1 MTTTHTTATDRTE
14 RAPLRREELRAFLR
28 SRRARVRP
36 EDVGLPGRGLRR
48 TPGLRREE
56 VATLAGIG
64 VSWYTWLEQGR
75 TINVSDSV
83 VESISRVL
91 RLDHAERAYLY
102 QLVGLRPPEEKILE
116 NSALMHE
123 LERLV
128 DAWSPYP
135 AYVLDRWWNFV
146 IINESAQAVF
156 GLRGYGQN
164 CLISFFTDAKYR
176 SFFANWDTLA
186 PQVVADFRG
195 SAAAYPDDARF
206 TSIAGEL
213 YARSPEFAKLWDQHD
228 VRKESNGTKAVL
240 HPVLGEMTF
249 DHLVLHPSSRHDL
262 RVTVH
267 LPREGFEARRRLER
281 LLEARPA
288 VTAPP
293 AARGAESAAAG
304 NSLRCS

>member
-1 MTTTHTTATDRTE
+1 MTTTHTSAADGADQSR
-14 RAPLRREELRAFLR
+14 PRREELRAFLR

-75 TINVSDSV
+75 VINVSDSV

-91 RLDHAERAYLY
+91 TLNRAERAYLY
-102 QLVGLRPPEEKILE
+102 QLVGLQPPEDKVVED
-116 NSALMHE
+116 AAPMPE
-123 LERLV
+123 LRRLV
-128 DAWSPYP
+128 DVWSPYP
-135 AYVLDRWWNFV
+135 AYVLDRWWNFI
-146 IINESAQAVF
+146 IINRSAQAVF
-156 GLRGYGQN
+156 GLRGHGQN
-164 CLISFFTDAKYR
+164 CLVSFFTDEKYR

-195 SAAAYPDDARF
+195 AAAAYSDDQRFAVIACRLRQESPDFAR
-206 TSIAGEL
+206 
-213 YARSPEFAKLWDQHD
+213 LWDQHD
-228 VRKESNGTKAVL
+228 VRKESNGTKSVL
-240 HPVLGEMTF
+240 HPVMGEMTF

-267 LPREGFEARRRLER
+267 LPREGFTARRRLER
-281 LLEARPA
+281 LLESHPA
-288 VTAPP
+288 VGDPGSEATG
-293 AARGAESAAAG
+293 GALTG
-304 NSLRCS
+304 

>member
-1 MTTTHTTATDRTE
+1 MTTTHVPAADGADQSR
-14 RAPLRREELRAFLR
+14 PRREELRAFLR

-75 TINVSDSV
+75 VINVSDSV

-91 RLDHAERAYLY
+91 TLDHAERAYLY
-102 QLVGLRPPEEKILE
+102 QLVGLQPPEEKVVE
-116 NSALMHE
+116 AEDVAPMPE
-123 LERLV
+123 LQRLV

-146 IINESAQAVF
+146 LINRSAQAVF
-156 GLRGYGQN
+156 GLRGRGQN
-164 CLISFFTDAKYR
+164 CLVSFFTDEKYR

-195 SAAAYPDDARF
+195 AAAAYSEDRRFAVIASRLYRDSPDFAR
-206 TSIAGEL
+206 
-213 YARSPEFAKLWDQHD
+213 LWDQHD
-228 VRKESNGTKAVL
+228 VRRESNGTKAVK
-240 HPVLGEMTF
+240 HPVMGEMTF

-267 LPREGFEARRRLER
+267 LPREGFTARRRLER
-281 LLEARPA
+281 LLESQPA
-288 VTAPP
+288 P
-293 AARGAESAAAG
+293 AAGESRGPESESSEDALTG
-304 NSLRCS
+304 

>member
-14 RAPLRREELRAFLR
+14 QARPRREELRAFLR

-75 TINVSDSV
+75 CINVSDGV

-91 RLDHAERAYLY
+91 RLDHAERVYLY
-102 QLVGLRPPEEKILE
+102 QLVGLMPPEEKAVE
-116 NSALMHE
+116 NTAPMPE
-123 LERLV
+123 LEQLV

-146 IINESAQAVF
+146 IINASAQAVF

-164 CLISFFTDAKYR
+164 CWVSFFTDRKYR

-195 SAAAYPDDARF
+195 AAASYPKDGQFTVIARR
-206 TSIAGEL
+206 L
-213 YARSPEFAKLWDQHD
+213 YANCPDFARLWDQHD

-240 HPVLGEMTF
+240 HPIMGEMTF

-281 LLEARPA
+281 LLESQPH
-288 VTAPP
+288 
-293 AARGAESAAAG
+293 
-304 NSLRCS
+304 